1 MRNVTLLFTAAAA
14 VVFSGC
20 AGPEDKLGRGLSN
33 MTALL
38 NGGDVTRSIEQTT
51 LWDGP
56 NTGPTGF
63 IRGFNRAMARTGIG
77 IYETVTF
84 PFPPYGPVV
93 DSTTPVYPDPSIA
106 VKGGKNWG
114 GLVLPEFSQR
124 PSSYYWD
131 LPDDSIFAT
140 DSLVGFSGGTVAPWI
155 PLSNFNP
162 LTP

>member
-1 MRNVTLLFTAAAA
+1 MRIAKFSFIAATALIVA
-14 VVFSGC
+14 GC
-20 AGPEDKLGRGLSN
+20 SGPENKLGRGLSN
-33 MTALL
+33 MTALV
-38 NGGDVTRSIEQTT
+38 NGGDISRSVEQTT

-77 IYETVTF
+77 IYETITF

-93 DSTTPVYPDPSIA
+93 DSKTPVYPDHSIA
-106 VKGGKNWG
+106 TKGHKNWG

-124 PSSYYWD
+124 PDSYYWG
-131 LPDDSIFAT
+131 LPDDPIFAT
-140 DSLVGFSGGTVAPWI
+140 DSLVGFTGGTVAPWV
-155 PLSNFNP
+155 PLSSFNP